1 MPSKYF
7 TSQTKQTELTKLK
20 VSGEI
25 PKWLNGK
32 LIRNGPAIFE
42 LGNVKFK
49 HWFDGWGM
57 LHGFNIQNGEIFYH
71 SKLIESKEYLE
82 NQKDENASVLSWG
95 TPIDPCKSIFS
106 RFFSKFTTTPTNTN
120 VNIIK
125 IGKKYFTTSD
135 ILTINETDI
144 DSLDTLGSASP
155 DKNGMMAAH
164 PSFNR
169 DGKVWNAI
177 STFSP
182 KLGHKVIS
190 FTDDGEANIEGEFNT
205 DRVYY
210 VHSFGNTERYFIS
223 IEQPLYL
230 SFTDLITSKLR
241 KKSYYECYHWD
252 AEATNIL
259 HIFDRNSKSFIH
271 IKTSEKFFFFHTV
284 NSFEEDGKL
293 IIDLC
298 GYKNNKIVDDFYL
311 ENLTNKG
318 ISEKNKPDLM
328 RLTVDL
334 TTKETTLKKYGFSV
348 ELPSINH
355 RFGGKSYNYLYGI
368 YSTNGSNELS
378 NAIIKYDFKKNLQ
391 MVWKEEDLLPG
402 EPVFVASPDPKS
414 EDDGILM
421 VVCFDET
428 KQSSCLVILSSTT
441 MKEISRSYTPNFI
454 PAGLHGSF
462 YRK

>member
-1 MPSKYF
+1 MSSKYF

-20 VSGEI
+20 VDGEI

-32 LIRNGPAIFE
+32 LIRNGPALFE

-71 SKLIESKEYLE
+71 SKFIESKEYLE

-95 TPIDPCKSIFS
+95 TPIDPCKSIFG
-106 RFFSKFTTTPTNTN
+106 RFFSKFETLATNTN

-125 IGKKYFTTSD
+125 IGEKYFTTSD
-135 ILTINETDI
+135 ILTLNETDI
-144 DSLDTLGSASP
+144 NSLDTLGSKSP
-155 DKNGMMAAH
+155 EKNGAMAAH

-169 DGKVWNAI
+169 DGKVWNVI
-177 STFSP
+177 SPFSP
-182 KLGHKVIS
+182 KPVHKVIS
-190 FTDDGEANIEGEFNT
+190 FTDEGEANIEGKFST
-205 DRVYY
+205 DKVYY
-210 VHSFGNTERYFIS
+210 THSFGNTERYFIS

-252 AEATNIL
+252 GKATNIL

-293 IIDLC
+293 IIDFC
-298 GYKNNKIVDDFYL
+298 GYRDNKIVDDFYL
-311 ENLTNKG
+311 ENLQTKG
-318 ISEKNKPDLM
+318 VSEENKPDFM
-328 RLTVDL
+328 RLVVDL
-334 TTKETTLKKYGFSV
+334 STKETTLKKYDFNV

-355 RFGGKSYNYLYGI
+355 KFGGINYNYLYGI
-368 YSTNGSNELS
+368 HSTNESKEIS
-378 NAIIKYDFKKNLQ
+378 NAIIKYDFKENAETI
-391 MVWKEEDLLPG
+391 WKEENLLPG
-402 EPVFVASPDPKS
+402 EPIFVATPDPKS
-414 EDDGILM
+414 EDDGILL
-421 VVCFDET
+421 VVCFDT
-428 KQSSCLVILSSTT
+428 IKQDSCLVVLSAKN
-441 MKEISRSYTPNFI
+441 MKETARSYTPNAI
-454 PAGLHGSF
+454 PASLHGSF
-462 YRK
+462 YKS